1 MKNAVKHD
9 FIPTDFRRDFRA
21 DSRIRTRIAGIY
33 SAATISL
40 VLKGRYAGDLSAV
53 ERTFNGCF
61 KNALLICPVL
71 GELSVD
77 RCIRYQKQKFSAVNP
92 QRVALY
98 KACRNGCPHF
108 KKGE

>member
-1 MKNAVKHD
+1 M
-9 FIPTDFRRDFRA
+9 TDWISELKAECAKTSQARVA
-21 DSRIRTRIAGIY
+21 KEMGY

>member
-1 MKNAVKHD
+1 M
-9 FIPTDFRRDFRA
+9 TDWIDELKIECTKSSQA
-21 DSRIRTRIAGIY
+21 KVAKEMGY

-40 VLKGRYAGDLSAV
+40 VLKGKYTGDLSAV
-53 ERTFNGCF
+53 ERTFKGCF

-77 RCIRYQKQKFSAVNP
+77 RCVRYQRQKFSAVNP

-98 KACRNGCPHF
+98 KACRSGCPHF
-108 KKGE
+108 RKGE